1 MTPDWN
7 SMQVLRYTDK
17 GDETAAMKKGPDG
30 FIIAEFVDGSI
41 ETLDA
46 ANLMMDVVSER
57 KKKDAETKKKQLLQ
71 QWFQLQLL
79 LQQFQLQQQMK
90 VRQFQKQWLL
100 WLPRLILW
108 ICGQK
113 ESRPGCMCIG
123 ACICK

>member
-17 GDETAAMKKGPDG
+17 GDEIAAMKKGPDG

-46 ANLMMDVVSER
+46 ANLMMDVVNER
-57 KKKDAETKKKQLLQ
+57 KKKDAESKKKTAAAAVVPAAVAPEAEPAAAADEGAPVPEAVAPVAAEADPADM
-71 QWFQLQLL
+71 WP
-79 LQQFQLQQQMK
+79 K
-90 VRQFQKQWLL
+90 GKQA
-100 WLPRLILW
+100 R
-108 ICGQK
+108 
-113 ESRPGCMCIG
+113 MCIG